1 MDCIDDWCTM
11 WKISLHV
18 DNTQAVLFSKNRKIL
33 EDNVDIAGEEV
44 SRTTKGK
51 YLGVLLDQ

>member
-1 MDCIDDWCTM
+1 M